1 MRNTF
6 YAATPNRHTVDKCA
20 ILVTYGQRHHEDRV
34 KNVAAAAVKQPVLTK
49 CSIDKSRIQWFQFNA
64 KCRQIDCTAP
74 QRHEGGYRVHCNATN
89 YLFHFYSN
97 CSETDQV
104 VLVHTINKY

>member
-64 KCRQIDCTAP
+64 KCRQIDCTAATKTAIAYIAVQLTIYFIFTATV
-74 QRHEGGYRVHCNATN
+74 QRLT
-89 YLFHFYSN
+89 
-97 CSETDQV
+97 
-104 VLVHTINKY
+104 K